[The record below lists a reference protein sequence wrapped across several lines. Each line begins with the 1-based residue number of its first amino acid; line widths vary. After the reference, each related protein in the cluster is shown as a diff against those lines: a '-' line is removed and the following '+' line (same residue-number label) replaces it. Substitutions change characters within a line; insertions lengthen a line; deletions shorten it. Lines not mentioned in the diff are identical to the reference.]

1 MQFKS
6 ATKEKKMKKIIGLSI
21 AAFLIIALVSG
32 GTWAFFSDTETSSNN
47 QFSAGTLNLKL
58 SDSDQTDVDGVTAS
72 FGGTNLKPGDTVGP
86 STITLKNTGT
96 LTANHTDI
104 KFQNSVTDN
113 PSYDVA
119 DLGANIAD
127 MSTVLVV
134 SALSYGGNSLLT
146 QTVPG
151 TFDNSYIEAADNA
164 GNNDGVIT
172 LNELNNI
179 IIQSLGAPAANNG
192 TSVFSITVTIPTSVG
207 NGIQGDVVNVTVTFG
222 LFQDASQHLS

>member
-1 MQFKS
+1 
-6 ATKEKKMKKIIGLSI
+6 MKKIIGLSI

-32 GTWAFFSDTETSSNN
+32 GTWAFFSDTETSSGNV
-47 QFSAGTLNLKL
+47 FTAGTLNLKL

-72 FGGTNLKPGDTVGP
+72 FGGSNLKPGDTVGP
-86 STITLKNTGT
+86 STITLKNAGT

-104 KFQNSVTDN
+104 KFQNAVTDN
-113 PSYDVA
+113 PGYDAAMVA
-119 DLGANIAD
+119 DLGPNIVD
-127 MSTVLVV
+127 MSTVMVV

-172 LNELNNI
+172 LNELNNV
-179 IIQSLGAPAANNG
+179 IIQSLVAPAANDG